1 MDNLTSVH
9 AGLYGLLR
17 SSGTGDHIPVFAAFD
32 HEEIGSSSPS
42 GAGGPFLED
51 VLARVQEGLG
61 ASRSESARAFRASW
75 LLSSD
80 AGHLV
85 HPNHAEKHDPT
96 NRPRPGAGP
105 LLKISANQRYMT
117 EAKGTA
123 VFAAACES
131 AGVAYQPFV
140 NVNTIPGGSTIG
152 PIAATRLGIPTIDI
166 GVGLLSMHSAREL
179 VHVDDLADLHGAVAA
194 FLA

>member
-1 MDNLTSVH
+1 MCQQARFADPDGFSALV
-9 AGLYGLLR
+9 R
-17 SSGTGDHIPVFAAFD
+17 SFRALGQPRRA
-32 HEEIGSSSPS
+32 
-42 GAGGPFLED
+42 D
-51 VLARVQEGLG
+51 VQTVEL
-61 ASRSESARAFRASW
+61 SRSEQEAARAFRASW

-85 HPNHAEKHDPT
+85 HPNQPEKHDPT

-117 EAKGTA
+117 EAKGEA
-123 VFAAACES
+123 VWAAACET
-131 AGVAYQPFV
+131 AGVPWQPFV

-166 GVGLLSMHSAREL
+166 GVGLLSMHSIREL
-179 VHVDDLADLHGAVAA
+179 VHVDDLAALHGAVAA
-194 FLA
+194 FLAG